1 MDKKQEEIQPIVE
14 NEITPVTEPEAVA
27 EAPIRYAGFWKRLA
41 AYIIDFVVISFVFVI
56 IGFALALMGLVD
68 LNQEVPM
75 EKYDNTVDLGSILI
89 TWGYFALMESSS
101 KQGTLGK
108 MALGIKVTDYDG
120 QRISFLRATGRFF
133 GKYLSAILL
142 MIGFLMIAFTARKQG
157 LHDILARTLVVN
169 QR

>member
-1 MDKKQEEIQPIVE
+1 
-14 NEITPVTEPEAVA
+14 
-27 EAPIRYAGFWKRLA
+27 
-41 AYIIDFVVISFVFVI
+41 
-56 IGFALALMGLVD
+56 
-68 LNQEVPM
+68 
-75 EKYDNTVDLGSILI
+75 
-89 TWGYFALMESSS
+89 
-101 KQGTLGK
+101 

>member
-1 MDKKQEEIQPIVE
+1 MDKKQEDIQPMVE
-14 NEITPVTEPEAVA
+14 NETMPVTEPETALKA
-27 EAPIRYAGFWKRLA
+27 EVRYAGFWKRLA
-41 AYIIDFVVISFVFVI
+41 AYVIDFVVISFVFVI

-75 EKYDNTVDLGSILI
+75 EEYDNSIDLISILI

-108 MALGIKVTDYDG
+108 MALGIKVRDYDG

>member
-1 MDKKQEEIQPIVE
+1 MDKKQEDIQPMVE
-14 NEITPVTEPEAVA
+14 NEIMPVTESETALKA
-27 EAPIRYAGFWKRLA
+27 EVRYAGFWKRLA

-75 EKYDNTVDLGSILI
+75 EEYDNSIDLISILI